1 MSTVTAPVRD
11 ARPPL
16 ALVRVMNPTL
26 RLLLRT
32 PLGRLVRPFGLLE
45 FYGRSSGRHYRV
57 PVGVHRIDDELAVF
71 SPAAWRQNF
80 AGGRSATLRF
90 RGRTS
95 AVTGVLVA
103 EPTAVAALLCSLEA
117 GGTPL
122 TRVGLRVEPGHDLD
136 ADDVVA
142 VDRAAIRLH
151 PRTHAKAP

>member
-1 MSTVTAPVRD
+1 VTGPVRD

-16 ALVRVMNPTL
+16 ALVRVLNPTL

-45 FYGRSSGRHYRV
+45 FHGRSSGRLYRV

-90 RGRTS
+90 RGYTS

-103 EPTAVAALLCSLEA
+103 EPHAVATLLRSLEA

-122 TRVGLRVEPGHDLD
+122 THVGLRVAPGHELD

-142 VDRAAIRLH
+142 VDRAAICLQPRAH
-151 PRTHAKAP
+151 PKGR

>member
-1 MSTVTAPVRD
+1 MSASTAPVGD

-16 ALVRVMNPTL
+16 ALVRIMNPTL
-26 RLLLRT
+26 RQLLRT

-45 FYGRSSGRHYRV
+45 FDGQRSGHPYRV
-57 PVGVHRIDDELAVF
+57 PVGVHRIQDGLFVF

-80 AGGRSATLRF
+80 AGGRDATLRF
-90 RGRTS
+90 RGRSS
-95 AVTGVLVA
+95 AGTGVLV
-103 EPTAVAALLCSLEA
+103 PDPHAVAALLRALEA

-122 TRVGLRVEPGHDLD
+122 THVGLRMESGHEID

-151 PRTHAKAP
+151 PRTHATVP